1 MVLDVVINIKSS
13 KKNNYLIIIL
23 FDYRT
28 RRLFTYRYILTKRV
42 KELKKEMVKREN
54 ILVPMIILL
63 KKVIS
68 FEKLVIPRLKV
79 FEEICPSSNE

>member
-1 MVLDVVINIKSS
+1 MI
-13 KKNNYLIIIL
+13 
-23 FDYRT
+23 
-28 RRLFTYRYILTKRV
+28 
-42 KELKKEMVKREN
+42 KREN

-63 KKVIS
+63 KKIIS

>member
-1 MVLDVVINIKSS
+1 LVLDVVINIKSS